1 MGENTCEGNNTAWT
15 GPDRRGTGYDNDWHS
30 NKTLILRDLDE
41 LKKDTK
47 KIQET
52 VTEMK
57 ISLITLQTKIMTVAS
72 MVSIAAT
79 CVAFFVQHFLSK

>member
-1 MGENTCEGNNTAWT
+1 MGGDSCENNSGWS
-15 GPDRRGTGYDNDWHS
+15 GPDRRNTVYDNDWHS
-30 NKTLILRDLDE
+30 NKTLIMRDLDE
-41 LKKDTK
+41 LKRDTK
-47 KIQET
+47 EIQKT

-79 CVAFFVQHFLSK
+79 CVAFFVQHFLIK